1 MIVEFYSASNI
12 FISDMEDFSLNYEGS
27 DRLEG
32 FNKPRVW
39 TIMNNLAVQ
48 TGSVNLVKSY

>member
-1 MIVEFYSASNI
+1 
-12 FISDMEDFSLNYEGS
+12 MEDFSLNYEGS
-27 DRLEG
+27 NRLEG

-48 TGSVNLVKSY
+48 TGSVNLVKYG